1 MCYERF
7 PMIPRLP
14 DLRAV
19 AIAERRE
26 GVEMTL
32 PLSDSDP
39 VTFRILLDACMVT
52 RNRGYR

>member
-1 MCYERF
+1 
-7 PMIPRLP
+7 MIPRLP